1 MTVKEMAKNY
11 YPKLWNIDR
20 MKALVAVGKLSEE
33 DFKEI
38 TGETYSVK

>member
-20 MKALVAVGKLSEE
+20 LKALVAVGKLSEE

-38 TGETYSVK
+38 TGETYSAK

>member
-11 YPKLWNIDR
+11 YPKLWNIER
-20 MKALVAVGKLSEE
+20 LKTLVAVGKLSEE

>member
-11 YPKLWNIDR
+11 YPKLWSIDR
-20 MKALVAVGKLSEE
+20 LKALVAVGKLSEE

>member
-1 MTVKEMAKNY
+1 MTVKEMANNY
-11 YPKLWNIDR
+11 YPKLWNIER
-20 MKALVAVGKLSEE
+20 LKALVAVGKLSEE

>member
-11 YPKLWNIDR
+11 YPKLWSIDR

-33 DFKEI
+33 DYKEI
-38 TGETYSVK
+38 TGEDYSFK

>member
-11 YPKLWNIDR
+11 YPKLWNIER
-20 MKALVAVGKLSEE
+20 LKALVAVGKLSEE

>member
-11 YPKLWNIDR
+11 YPKLWNIER
-20 MKALVAVGKLSEE
+20 LKALVAVNKLSEE

-38 TGETYSVK
+38 TGKDYE

>member
-11 YPKLWNIDR
+11 YPKLWNIER
-20 MKALVAVGKLSEE
+20 LKALVAVGKLSEE

-38 TGETYSVK
+38 TSETYSVK